1 MFGDYTRNS
10 VLAAD
15 GIAADGIAAAVA
27 AAAVVDVVARVL

>member
-15 GIAADGIAAAVA
+15 GIAAAVA
-27 AAAVVDVVARVL
+27 AADLIDVVARCCSWW